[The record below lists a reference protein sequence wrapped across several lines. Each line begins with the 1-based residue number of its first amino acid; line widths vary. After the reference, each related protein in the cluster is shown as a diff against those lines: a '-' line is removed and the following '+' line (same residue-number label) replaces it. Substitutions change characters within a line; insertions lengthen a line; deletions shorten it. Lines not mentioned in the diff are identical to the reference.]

1 MHLTG
6 IFRACCQQSKQNY
19 NVTQQT
25 PKLHLEIYIENSLY
39 CFLRPYVYNES
50 CLHKTEYLQWNTCL
64 RLAVAVQGII
74 KEEIIKSYPWSHFSL
89 HDGTRDFACSTKFM
103 KQTTYFSL

>member
-6 IFRACCQQSKQNY
+6 IFRACCQQSKQKY

-25 PKLHLEIYIENSLY
+25 PKLHLEINIENQH
-39 CFLRPYVYNES
+39 

-74 KEEIIKSYPWSHFSL
+74 KEEIIKAIRGVTSAYMMVQETL
-89 HDGTRDFACSTKFM
+89 LVL
-103 KQTTYFSL
+103 QNL